1 MAHFLFLE
9 IGFYGSSVSCHEAT
23 TLKYWKN
30 IFSNVQFQSKLDP
43 DIFRGINITQLP
55 LIAQFQLLLIGKH
68 FDWRILRA
76 CLKLNKLILNF
87 VKGGESSVDA
97 IRYIAIVDGVHNIIG
112 HFQTVFQRGLCQTS
126 NVNKALKAFNQL
138 ASKQ

>member
-1 MAHFLFLE
+1 M
-9 IGFYGSSVSCHEAT
+9 
-23 TLKYWKN
+23 
-30 IFSNVQFQSKLDP
+30 
-43 DIFRGINITQLP
+43 
-55 LIAQFQLLLIGKH
+55 
-68 FDWRILRA
+68 
-76 CLKLNKLILNF
+76 KLNKLILNF

-138 ASKQ
+138 ASKQQAPKKKLCKI